1 MYRELMEETEKLIL
15 EIHGKG
21 IPESLSLLA
30 ERYLG
35 QILFSTSFGLED
47 QVITDI
53 IFSGDIPVKVATL
66 DTGRL
71 FEETYKTHNRTLAKY
86 GKKIHVY
93 FPEKDEVED
102 LLLKKGPF
110 SFYES
115 VENRKECCNIRK
127 VKPIKR
133 ALEGMKV
140 WVTGLR
146 SGQSADRQNL
156 ELLEYDDN
164 YGIIKYNPLIN
175 WSLEEV
181 TNFIKENHVPYNVLH
196 DRGFLSIGCSPCT
209 RAVQPGDDF
218 RTGRWWWENNSSKEC
233 GLHTHEND

>member
-1 MYRELMEETEKLIL
+1 MEKLIK
-15 EIHGKG
+15 EMNGMG
-21 IPESLSLLA
+21 IAESLNYLA
-30 ERYLG
+30 GQYPG

-53 IFSGDIPVKVATL
+53 IFSNNIPVRVATL

-93 FPEKDEVED
+93 FPEREEVED
-102 LLLKKGPF
+102 LLTRKGPF

-115 VENRKECCNIRK
+115 VENRRECCNIRK

-133 ALEGMKV
+133 ALEGMKI
-140 WVTGLR
+140 WITGLR

-156 ELLEYDDN
+156 KMLEFDEN
-164 YGIIKYNPLIN
+164 YGLIKFNPLIN
-175 WSLEEV
+175 WSLEKVLEY
-181 TNFIKENHVPYNVLH
+181 IKINHVPYNVLH
-196 DRGFLSIGCSPCT
+196 DRGFVSIGCSPCT

-233 GLHTHEND
+233 GLHTHDKD